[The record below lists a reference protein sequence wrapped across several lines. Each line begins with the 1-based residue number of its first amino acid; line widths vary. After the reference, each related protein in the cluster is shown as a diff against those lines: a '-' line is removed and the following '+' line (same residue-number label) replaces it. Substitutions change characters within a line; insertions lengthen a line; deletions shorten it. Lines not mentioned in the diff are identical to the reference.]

1 MPVRSNDVSSDES
14 GALFLYGPGVY
25 RPSILRRDLE
35 DSLMLVRDFHEQVA
49 RAQNSGD
56 ESGAINFGQIFE
68 IGKHIVSALVSRDEY
83 SARDLDVATRDV
95 LGSLVARAYY
105 ESLSA
110 R

>member
-1 MPVRSNDVSSDES
+1 
-14 GALFLYGPGVY
+14 
-25 RPSILRRDLE
+25 
-35 DSLMLVRDFHEQVA
+35 MLVRDFHEQVA

-83 SARDLDVATRDV
+83 SARDLDVDTRDV
-95 LGSLVARAYY
+95 WGSLVARAYY